1 MTSLLY
7 SPPCN
12 KTSSYIKNKFGYT
25 PAGIFS
31 PQQTKTPLDIN
42 YALLSNKNSLDSL
55 IAMANR
61 LTPSG
66 KKESPNHSQMKQP
79 SDFCLEKNE
88 HSPKA
93 GRNQAKSQMKTVVK
107 GPNFIRG
114 NRKPGV
120 SITTKVPSPL
130 KIIQTLNGISSTQS
144 NHMNNRNEGQ
154 LPSMEKVYHSSEYS
168 IKNRISKNVIEYSY
182 KEDINKYY
190 KESMED
196 KGKSIDNFNAN
207 THNLL
212 LTLFDGH
219 GGDSVSNYLQANYDQ
234 FLKKRL
240 YETHGNIVNSLHTS
254 FLQAD
259 KSLKEFDFVH
269 VGATGCVVYI
279 TQEGNKKVVYCA
291 NVGDTRCTFF
301 SQSKIER
308 LSYDHRADDPKEKQR
323 ILNNG
328 GIVINKRVM
337 GQLMLSRAFGDFEL
351 KSFGVKCEPYI
362 TRKELSNQEK
372 DQFLV
377 IASDGIWDVI
387 SEGDVQDYI
396 GLLQSRPND
405 GKSISYSLCE
415 KLIQVA
421 LSRGA
426 WDNLSVFAVKLN

>member
-79 SDFCLEKNE
+79 SDFCLEQNE

-93 GRNQAKSQMKTVVK
+93 GRTQAKSQMKTVVK

>member
-61 LTPSG
+61 LTSSG

-79 SDFCLEKNE
+79 SDFCLEQNE

-93 GRNQAKSQMKTVVK
+93 GRTQAKSQMKTVVK

-207 THNLL
+207 TQNLL

-240 YETHGNIVNSLHTS
+240 YETHGNVVNSLHTS

-396 GLLQSRPND
+396 GLLLSRPND

>member
-7 SPPCN
+7 SPPWN
-12 KTSSYIKNKFGYT
+12 KTSSHINNTFGYS
-25 PAGIFS
+25 PSSLFS
-31 PQQTKTPLDIN
+31 LQQTPPLDIN
-42 YALLSNKNSLDSL
+42 YSLLSNKNALDSL

-61 LTPSG
+61 LSPGQKELVNPS
-66 KKESPNHSQMKQP
+66 QVKQP
-79 SDFCLEKNE
+79 SDFCLEQQDDN
-88 HSPKA
+88 SPKTGKA
-93 GRNQAKSQMKTVVK
+93 QSTTQMKFVKK
-107 GPNFIRG
+107 GPNFVRG

-120 SITTKVPSPL
+120 SITTKVPNPL
-130 KIIQTLNGISSTQS
+130 KIIQKLNGISGTQP
-144 NHMNNRNEGQ
+144 NHMSINNEGKV
-154 LPSMEKVYHSSEYS
+154 PSIEKVYHSTKYS
-168 IKNRISKNVIEYSY
+168 IKNKMSDNVIEYSY

-240 YETHGNIVNSLHTS
+240 LETHGNVVNALHTS

-259 KSLKEFDFVH
+259 KALKEFDFVQ
-269 VGATGCVVYI
+269 VGSTGCAVYI
-279 TQEGNKKVVYCA
+279 AQEGNKQVVYCS

-301 SQSKIER
+301 SKKTIER

-323 ILNNG
+323 IINNG
-328 GIVINKRVM
+328 GIVMNKRVM

-362 TRKELSNQEK
+362 TRKEISNQDK

-396 GLLQSRPND
+396 SFELSSPNEA
-405 GKSISYSLCE
+405 KNVSYVLCE

-426 WDNLSVFAVKLN
+426 WDNLSVFVVKLN

>member
-12 KTSSYIKNKFGYT
+12 KTSSYIKNKFRYS
-25 PAGIFS
+25 PAALFS
-31 PQQTKTPLDIN
+31 PQQTKTPFLDIN

-61 LTPSG
+61 LTPPG
-66 KKESPNHSQMKQP
+66 QKESLNHFQRKQP
-79 SDFCLEKNE
+79 SDFVLEQDD
-88 HSPKA
+88 HSPKT
-93 GRNQAKSQMKTVVK
+93 GKCQSKSVVK

-130 KIIQTLNGISSTQS
+130 KIIQTLNGISGTQA
-144 NHMNNRNEGQ
+144 NHMNNRNEEQ
-154 LPSMEKVYHSSEYS
+154 MPSVEKVYHSSEYS
-168 IKNRISKNVIEYSY
+168 IKNRLSKNVIEYSY

-219 GGDSVSNYLQANYDQ
+219 GGDSVSKYLQANYDQ
-234 FLKKRL
+234 FFKKRL
-240 YETHGNIVNSLHTS
+240 YETHGNVVNALHTS

-259 KSLKEFDFVH
+259 KALKEFDFVH
-269 VGATGCVVYI
+269 VGATGCSVYI

-301 SQSKIER
+301 SQNKIER

-323 ILNNG
+323 IINNG

-362 TRKELSNQEK
+362 TRKEISNQEK

-396 GLLQSRPND
+396 GLLLSSPND
-405 GKSISYSLCE
+405 GKSISYALCE

-426 WDNLSVFAVKLN
+426 WDNLSVFTVKLN